1 MSVSYYRRQYEEGIS
16 VVARPDESLHEL
28 LRRFKKKYTRSG
40 LSLEMRE
47 RMFFKK
53 PSIKKKKKKEIAR
66 RRRIREEER
75 LLKERKK
82 YGRSSERTT
91 SR

>member
-1 MSVSYYRRQYEEGIS
+1 MYYRRRYEEGIS
-16 VVARPDESLHEL
+16 VVTRPDESLHEL

-47 RMFFKK
+47 RMFFEK
-53 PSIKKKKKKEIAR
+53 PSVKRKKKKEIAR

-75 LLKERKK
+75 FLKERKK
-82 YGRSSERTT
+82 YGRNSDRSPR
-91 SR
+91 R